1 MSVDGADQTP
11 NSQTEQTAEGISSSQ
26 VAKECLKCVEDYRR
40 SSRKS
45 SDKACATRDIIDA
58 LSSSTP
64 ELAEHEFNDSL
75 GTYLSMLEQHDRG
88 IGDTGGDRDD
98 ANYEAEESHL
108 VRGKRGAS
116 PGAPEGIGKRQK
128 QDDTDFPWVVRERLS
143 DTKLGGSLGKTL
155 GLLKI
160 FARDLK
166 FAKSSVVN
174 SSRAPPFPH
183 SEWTNVVAGTMVDLD
198 HVISGS
204 FAVTN
209 DNREVESLGGMEVK
223 FGVAKPIKQVKTS
236 GDWFIAWGIYSKAAV
251 YVFPHR
257 KDEFDTYAT
266 RILSLFAAT
275 AGHSHTAV
283 INLDKGIRARVG
295 ECRNLLLTD
304 HDSFEDIR
312 LYWLNPIGAGGQ
324 TSAEGRTK
332 AITSKKSGY
341 RDNEPCRKWNAGE
354 CPKRAS
360 DCKHKHVCE
369 NCGKDHLV
377 SDCKTK
383 PRSG

>member
-1 MSVDGADQTP
+1 M
-11 NSQTEQTAEGISSSQ
+11 
-26 VAKECLKCVEDYRR
+26 
-40 SSRKS
+40 
-45 SDKACATRDIIDA
+45 
-58 LSSSTP
+58 
-64 ELAEHEFNDSL
+64 
-75 GTYLSMLEQHDRG
+75 
-88 IGDTGGDRDD
+88 
-98 ANYEAEESHL
+98 
-108 VRGKRGAS
+108 
-116 PGAPEGIGKRQK
+116 
-128 QDDTDFPWVVRERLS
+128 
-143 DTKLGGSLGKTL
+143 
-155 GLLKI
+155 
-160 FARDLK
+160 
-166 FAKSSVVN
+166 
-174 SSRAPPFPH
+174 
-183 SEWTNVVAGTMVDLD
+183 MVDLD

-275 AGHSHTAV
+275 TGHSHTAI
-283 INLDKGIRARVG
+283 INLDKGIWARVG

-332 AITSKKSGY
+332 TITSKKSGY
-341 RDNEPCRKWNAGE
+341 RDNEPC
-354 CPKRAS
+354 
-360 DCKHKHVCE
+360 
-369 NCGKDHLV
+369 
-377 SDCKTK
+377 
-383 PRSG
+383 